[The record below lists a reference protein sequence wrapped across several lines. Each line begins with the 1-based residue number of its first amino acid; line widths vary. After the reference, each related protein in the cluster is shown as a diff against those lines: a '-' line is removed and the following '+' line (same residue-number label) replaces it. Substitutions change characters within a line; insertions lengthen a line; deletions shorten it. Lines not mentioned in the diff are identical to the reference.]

1 MKWGVRH
8 DKPSIGRRYSA
19 WGKNTSN
26 KMYDKM
32 ASNVE
37 ARRQKNKNE
46 NWAKNSKNKTVA
58 RYGNWVDRTSDK
70 KYNKEIKKIED
81 RRQRKMQEF
90 EEFDKALDAK
100 DKVAKKFKLSSEQK
114 KIAKKIAIGAAVV
127 AGVGL
132 ATYGGVKLSSTRS
145 YNRAS
150 IAKFLD
156 NNPEIANSVL
166 QGGKPYKSHVERVIN
181 PLTGMQTKGGSTVS
195 VGKIKNSI
203 KGPTLKTSQ
212 STVNAYRT
220 NYYNRPGEKS
230 RDAVAKLLEKD
241 VIGANGRS
249 LHFNKEQ
256 RKYYNKRYK
265 DYVSKSL
272 RQTWV

>member
-1 MKWGVRH
+1 MYMYNNYISQDYLMHYGVKGMKWGVRH
-8 DKPSIGRRYSA
+8 DPQPTGRMRRRAANQQYRQSVKA
-19 WGKNTSN
+19 AGKR
-26 KMYDKM
+26 
-32 ASNVE
+32 NVQAFRENYGSRE
-37 ARRQKNKNE
+37 ARRSANQQFRNEVNAAKQKNKE
-46 NWAKNSKNKTVA
+46 AFALT
-58 RYGNWVDRTSDK
+58 DK
-70 KYNKEIKKIED
+70 
-81 RRQRKMQEF
+81 
-90 EEFDKALDAK
+90 
-100 DKVAKKFKLSSEQK
+100 QK
-114 KIAKKIAIGAAVV
+114 KMAKRIAIGAAVV

-132 ATYGGVKLSSTRS
+132 ATYGGVKLASIRS

-181 PLTGMQTKGGSTVS
+181 PFSNGTEIKGGSTVS
-195 VGKIKNSI
+195 VGKISKSI

-230 RDAVAKLLEKD
+230 RDAVSKFLEKD
-241 VIGANGRS
+241 TVGANGRNFY
-249 LHFNKEQ
+249 FNKDQ

>member
-1 MKWGVRH
+1 MHHGVKGMKWGVRH
-8 DKPSIGRRYSA
+8 DPQRTGRIS
-19 WGKNTSN
+19 
-26 KMYDKM
+26 
-32 ASNVE
+32 
-37 ARRQKNKNE
+37 ARRQYKN
-46 NWAKNSKNKTVA
+46 AKREA
-58 RYGNWVDRTSDK
+58 LK
-70 KYNKEIKKIED
+70 KYARAAD
-81 RRQRKMQEF
+81 RLESQGRGN
-90 EEFDKALDAK
+90 DLDANMK
-100 DKVAKKFKLSSEQK
+100 IASQYDAERKKAKQDYQNAKKDNPLLTPKQK
-114 KIAKKIAIGAAVV
+114 QIAKKIAIGAAVV

-181 PLTGMQTKGGSTVS
+181 PFGNGLQIKGGSTVS
-195 VGKIKNSI
+195 VGKIKNTI
-203 KGPTLKTSQ
+203 KGPSLKTSQ

-230 RDAVAKLLEKD
+230 RDAVSKYLEKD

-249 LHFNKEQ
+249 LYFNKEQ